1 MSRAVVFG
9 QASYLHVH
17 SLLFALA
24 EKGVAYRL
32 QPADA
37 MPIPSTE
44 DGRSVAAREPALEVG
59 GKLVRGAESALRFV
73 EDAFVGPR
81 LQPEDPFERAQ
92 MNRALEIYYR
102 EAVITIGSRIVNRYL
117 AAIITSE
124 WIDPA
129 PAESVLHDAR
139 RTVESFE
146 EILGPGPFIA
156 GRQFSL
162 ADIAV
167 ACLFDNIMEL
177 EEASLVVPD
186 GTPMRDWW
194 NRVRVRK
201 AFVATRP
208 KAGPLFGLVES
219 FWAGD
224 TSG

>member
-32 QPADA
+32 QPADT
-37 MPIPSTE
+37 MPIPPTK
-44 DGRSVAAREPALEVG
+44 DGRSAAAREPALEVG
-59 GKLVRGAESALRFV
+59 SKLVRGAESALRFV
-73 EDAFVGPR
+73 EDGFLGPR

-92 MNRALEIYYR
+92 MNRALEIHYR

-139 RTVESFE
+139 RTVESFK

-177 EEASLVVPD
+177 EEGSVVVPD
-186 GTPMRDWW
+186 GTPMRNWW
-194 NRVRVRK
+194 NRVRVRE
-201 AFVATRP
+201 AFMATRP
-208 KAGPLFGLVES
+208 KAGALFGLVES

-224 TSG
+224 NSG